1 MIYNHCLREFDYLVA
16 MIYLILT
23 ILMNIGIFLSFRSY
37 SRLGINTINAIVVNY
52 LVCVLTGMI
61 FYGGDLLENI
71 SILSESWILFPVAL
85 GAVFV
90 LTFFLMAITVQ
101 KYNVAVATVFSKMS
115 MLIPVIFSIYI
126 FKLLDTKFDIIN
138 FTGLFFGVV
147 SIILC
152 SIRSTRME
160 KITWAQKYMV
170 LIPIF
175 VFLATGFV
183 DTSLNYMNAF
193 LITSEQ
199 KPVLPVIIFTSAFII
214 GVVILVLRKE
224 RISKMDFLG
233 GVYLGIP
240 NYFSVYFL
248 LMTLSGFSNNGAVV
262 YPILN
267 VGIIV
272 LSSMASYL
280 VFNEKLIKA
289 NIFGMILAI
298 FAILLISY
306 QDIILYFS

>member
-1 MIYNHCLREFDYLVA
+1 

-23 ILMNIGIFLSFRSY
+23 IIMNIGIFLSFRSY
-37 SRLGINTINAIVVNY
+37 SRLGINTISAIVVNY

-61 FYGGDLLENI
+61 FYGGDLFKNV
-71 SILSESWILFPVAL
+71 SILSESWILYPVAL
-85 GAVFV
+85 GGVFI

-115 MLIPVIFSIYI
+115 MLIPVIFSIYV
-126 FKLLDTKFDIIN
+126 FKLLDTKFDLIN
-138 FTGLFFGVV
+138 FAGLFFAAV

-152 SIRSTRME
+152 SIRSTRMG
-160 KITWAQKYMV
+160 KIAWSPKYLV
-170 LIPIF
+170 LIPVF
-175 VFLATGFV
+175 VFLGTGFV
-183 DTSLNYMNAF
+183 DTSLNYINAF
-193 LITSEQ
+193 LITSDQ
-199 KPVLPVIIFTSAFII
+199 KTVLPVIIFISAFII
-214 GVVILVLRKE
+214 GMVILILRKE

-233 GVYLGIP
+233 GIYLGIP

-248 LMTLSGFSNNGAVV
+248 LMALSGFDNNGAVV

-272 LSSMASYL
+272 LSSLASYI

>member
-1 MIYNHCLREFDYLVA
+1 

-23 ILMNIGIFLSFRSY
+23 VIMNIGIFLSFRSY
-37 SRLGINTINAIVVNY
+37 SRLRINTINAIVVNY

-61 FYGGDLLENI
+61 FYGGDLFKNV
-71 SILSESWILFPVAL
+71 SILSESWILYPVAL
-85 GAVFV
+85 GGVFI

-115 MLIPVIFSIYI
+115 MLIPVIFSIYVI
-126 FKLLDTKFDIIN
+126 KLLDTKFDLIN
-138 FTGLFFGVV
+138 FAGLFFAAV

-152 SIRSTRME
+152 SIRSTRMG
-160 KITWAQKYMV
+160 KIAWTPKYLV
-170 LIPIF
+170 LIPAF

-193 LITSEQ
+193 LITSDQ
-199 KPVLPVIIFTSAFII
+199 KTVLPVIIFISAFII
-214 GVVILVLRKE
+214 GMVILVLRKE

-233 GVYLGIP
+233 GIYLGIP

-248 LMTLSGFSNNGAVV
+248 LMALSSFDNNGAVV

-272 LSSMASYL
+272 LSSLASYI

>member
-1 MIYNHCLREFDYLVA
+1 
-16 MIYLILT
+16 
-23 ILMNIGIFLSFRSY
+23 MNIGIFLSFRSY
-37 SRLGINTINAIVVNY
+37 SRPGINTFNAVVVNY

-61 FYGGDLLENI
+61 FYGDDLLENL

-85 GAVFV
+85 GLVFI

-101 KYNVAVATVFSKMS
+101 KYNVAVATVSAKMS
-115 MLIPVIFSIYI
+115 MLIPVIFSIYV

-138 FTGLFFGVV
+138 FTGLLFGVA

-152 SIRSTRME
+152 SIRSTGTE
-160 KITWAQKYMV
+160 KVAWTKKYLV
-170 LIPIF
+170 LIPVF
-175 VFLATGFV
+175 VFFATGFI
-183 DTSLNYMNAF
+183 DTSLNYLNAF
-193 LITSEQ
+193 LITAEQ
-199 KPVLPVIIFTSAFII
+199 KPVLPVIIFTSAFIS
-214 GVVILVLRKE
+214 GAVILVIRKG
-224 RISKMDFLG
+224 RISRKDLLG
-233 GVYLGIP
+233 GIYLGVP
-240 NYFSVYFL
+240 NYFSLYFL
-248 LMTLSGFSNNGAVV
+248 LMTLSSFNNNGSVV

-272 LSSMASYL
+272 LSSIASYL
-280 VFNEKLIKA
+280 VFSEKLNKA